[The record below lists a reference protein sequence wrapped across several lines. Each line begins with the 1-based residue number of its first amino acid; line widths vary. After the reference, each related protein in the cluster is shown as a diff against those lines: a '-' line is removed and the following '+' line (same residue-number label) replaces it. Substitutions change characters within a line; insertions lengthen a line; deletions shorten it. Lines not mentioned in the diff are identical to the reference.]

1 LSSVGLVG
9 LKAALLQLPLNKY
22 VKQNHKKKL
31 GKWLFKPKIDLWSKN
46 ALLSLNQFVMIH
58 YLNKKINHLGV
69 FGLLD

>member
-46 ALLSLNQFVMIH
+46 ALLS
-58 YLNKKINHLGV
+58 
-69 FGLLD
+69 